1 MAIRTLIADDDSTI
15 RMLLRRLLE
24 GRSDWRVCSEAVN
37 GVEAIEKVEVF
48 APDLAIL
55 DLGMPI
61 MNGVQAP
68 REISKA
74 NPTFRCFSLGCRKCP
89 VNSQTP

>member
-1 MAIRTLIADDDSTI
+1 M
-15 RMLLRRLLE
+15 
-24 GRSDWRVCSEAVN
+24 
-37 GVEAIEKVEVF
+37 EAIEKVEVF
-48 APDLAIL
+48 TPDLAIL

-74 NPTFRCFSLGCRKCP
+74 NPTFRCFSLACRKCP